1 MTPGAVVVGAHIN
14 GLGVIRAL
22 GRRGVSIAAVSTRPY
37 DFAQHSRWVS
47 ERHELREFPE
57 CPRSLVDLLEQ
68 NASRWSGWAVFPT
81 TDDALTVLSMHH
93 EQLSRTYRLPLDPW
107 EIAAHGVDKD
117 RLHALAQ
124 KVGLDL
130 PICHGPATAETAA
143 KPLRYPVVVKPI
155 QHDRLLSSFGT
166 KLFLAEDAG
175 QLRTSIERFREIG
188 LRGLVFEYV
197 PGPDS
202 QLYVYCVHVD
212 ARGQPSPG
220 ITVRK
225 LRQHPP
231 LTGGPRVCEVVDENP
246 ALREATIEL
255 LREAGLRGLAYAEF
269 KLDPRDGKL
278 VFIEV
283 NCRTVALDGIL
294 PPTGID
300 LVSSAW
306 SELVLGE
313 PLRLRSTGWRGCWI
327 HLQADVGC
335 SLRERLSLRE
345 LSAPYRRP
353 KVFADWSA
361 VDPRPFLAQTS
372 ISLRA
377 AVKR

>member
-22 GRRGVSIAAVSTRPY
+22 GPRGVPTAVVSTRPY

-57 CPRSLVDLLEQ
+57 RPESLVEFLEQ

-81 TDDALTVLSMHH
+81 TDDALTVLAQHH
-93 EQLSRTYRLPLDPW
+93 EQLSRTYRLPLEPW
-107 EIAAHGVDKD
+107 EVAARCVDKD

-124 KVGLDL
+124 EVGLEL
-130 PICHGPATAETAA
+130 PLCHGPATADTAA

-166 KLFLAEDAG
+166 KLFLAHDAE
-175 QLRTSIERFREIG
+175 QLRTSIERLRQVG
-188 LRGLVFEYV
+188 LRGLVFDYV

-212 ARGQPSPG
+212 GRGEPSPG

-225 LRQHPP
+225 LRQNPP
-231 LTGGPRVCEVVDENP
+231 LTGGPRVCEVVDDIP

-255 LREAGLRGLAYAEF
+255 LRQAGVRGLAYAEF
-269 KLDPRDGKL
+269 KLDPRDGRF

-283 NCRTVALDGIL
+283 NCRTVALDGVL

-300 LVSSAW
+300 LVSKAW
-306 SELVLGE
+306 SELALGE
-313 PLRLRSTGWRGCWI
+313 PLPLRPTGWCGCWI
-327 HLQADVGC
+327 HLQADVAC
-335 SLRERLSLRE
+335 SLRERLSLGE

-353 KVFADWSA
+353 TVFADWSA
-361 VDPRPFLAQTS
+361 SDPRPFLAQTS
-372 ISLRA
+372 IGLRA
-377 AVKR
+377 AVRH